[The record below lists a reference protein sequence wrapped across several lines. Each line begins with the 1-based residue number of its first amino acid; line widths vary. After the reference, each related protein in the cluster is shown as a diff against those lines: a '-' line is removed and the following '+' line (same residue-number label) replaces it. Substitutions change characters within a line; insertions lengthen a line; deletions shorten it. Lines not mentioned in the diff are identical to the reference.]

1 MESNPKV
8 KVFISFNLY
17 RSSVTSLTKELHVL
31 AIDDNKKVTILT
43 FISIHILIIISQVIN
58 GNGIVQKRYDDNGC
72 INCFFPYL
80 EHCIVV
86 ETLFITSFP
95 PFWAQWQKCFVYWYE
110 TGYFSTNVK
119 TESFVECRKTVLCW
133 RTQQKWGIR

>member
-1 MESNPKV
+1 MERNPKI

-17 RSSVTSLTKELHVL
+17 KSSVTGITKELHAL
-31 AIDDNKKVTILT
+31 AIDKNEKVTISSC
-43 FISIHILIIISQVIN
+43 ISIHILIIISQVIN

-86 ETLFITSFP
+86 ETLFITSSP
-95 PFWAQWQKCFVYWYE
+95 PFWAQ
-110 TGYFSTNVK
+110 
-119 TESFVECRKTVLCW
+119 
-133 RTQQKWGIR
+133 